1 MEQSKTDLQPIAF
14 SFVLIPRFNMM
25 ALAATI
31 EPLRVANYLSGGP
44 LYAWD
49 FLAPRGGRIKASNGM
64 QLDAAPLPDNGSR
77 SDTVFVCGSWDSE
90 HYEDSELFSWLRRQ
104 DRLGV
109 RLGALDIGAYILAR
123 AGLLSGHR
131 VAMLWYCIRA
141 FSETYPDIDAEECLF
156 VVDGTRTTIAG
167 GTAGLDTMIED
178 VKRRHGPRLAHEV
191 ADHIL
196 HHPIRGA
203 GSAQRSAL
211 GGHQEIIHPVL
222 RAAITVMEN
231 HVEDPL
237 SMPEIAA
244 RVRVS
249 QRQLER
255 HFRKHVGRS
264 AIGYYRLLR
273 LQYARV
279 LLTNTYLSIREISV
293 ACGYSSL
300 SYFAKSFA
308 EQFGK
313 RPREYRTAWPD
324 TEPAPVW
331 PGLST
336 SLSEIRPTGQEIGD
350 HKGRKRSPSSG

>member
-1 MEQSKTDLQPIAF
+1 MEQSQSDPPPITY

-25 ALAATI
+25 ALAVTI
-31 EPLRVANYLSGGP
+31 EPLRVANYLSGGR
-44 LYAWD
+44 LYAWE
-49 FLAPRGGRIKASNGM
+49 FLAPGGRRIAASNGM
-64 QLDAAPLPDNGSR
+64 NLDTAPLPEDGPNA
-77 SDTVFVCGSWDSE
+77 DTVFVCGSWDSE
-90 HYEDSELFSWLRRQ
+90 HYENSELFSWLRRQ

-123 AGLLSGHR
+123 AGLLSGQR

-141 FSETYPDIDAEECLF
+141 FAETYPDIDAEECLF
-156 VVDGTRTTIAG
+156 VIDSTRTTIAG
-167 GTAGLDTMIED
+167 GTAGLDAMIED
-178 VKRRHGPRLAHEV
+178 VKRRHGSRLAHEV

-196 HHPIRGA
+196 HHPIRDS

-211 GGHQEIIHPVL
+211 GGREEIIDSVL
-222 RAAITVMEN
+222 RAAIAVMEN

-237 SMPEIAA
+237 SMPQIAD
-244 RVRVS
+244 RIRVS

-255 HFRKHVGRS
+255 LFRKHVGRS

-273 LQYARV
+273 LQHGRV
-279 LLTNTYLSIREISV
+279 LLTNTDLSIREISV

-308 EQFGK
+308 EQFDK
-313 RPREYRTAWPD
+313 RPRDYRNAWPD

-336 SLSEIRPTGQEIGD
+336 SLSEIRPTGREVGD
-350 HKGRKRSPSSG
+350 PKGRTRGPSSG